1 MPVRSVSVTSQG
13 KKSPVRA
20 PPKEPDRLRKMEVDP
35 VKAYNRYEHLLDAD
49 LADEE
54 MEADHVPSKS

>member
-1 MPVRSVSVTSQG
+1 
-13 KKSPVRA
+13 
-20 PPKEPDRLRKMEVDP
+20 MEVDP